1 MRHAAE
7 FPKGGIAK
15 NQNPRSRLREGFL
28 LEVIVAKHA
37 GVCFGVKRA
46 IDMAFKAARKY
57 RDHVYTIGPLIHN
70 PQVVE
75 QLRKVGVT
83 VKGGIADIAGG
94 TVIFRSHG
102 VPFHLAERAREK
114 GLRIVDATCPF
125 VKRAQKFARSLSR
138 KGYLVII
145 VGDKSHPEVKGL
157 KSYVE
162 GDTVVVGAPKELAH
176 WAGGKKVGV
185 VAQTTQSLENFREIV
200 SLCLEK
206 AGEIRAYNTICDATA
221 LRQEE
226 ALDLARKVDGMIV
239 IGGHNSANTKR
250 LAEICRRIL
259 GDTYHVER
267 AEELKPPWFRR
278 KRRIGV
284 VGGAS
289 TPSWVIEEIT
299 EGIHC
304 TVSHGS

>member
-1 MRHAAE
+1 M
-7 FPKGGIAK
+7 KLTIAK
-15 NQNPRSRLREGFL
+15 TAGFCMGVRRAVDL
-28 LEVIVAKHA
+28 ALE
-37 GVCFGVKRA
+37 
-46 IDMAFKAARKY
+46 AANKE
-57 RDHVYTIGPLIHN
+57 DGPVYTYGPLIHN

-162 GDTVVVGAPKELAH
+162 GDTLVVGAPKELAH

-185 VAQTTQSLENFREIV
+185 VACNSCARACETGGKDAMNKLVERLRSDGFEVE
-200 SLCLEK
+200 
-206 AGEIRAYNTICDATA
+206 GEHVVPMACNV
-221 LRQEE
+221 
-226 ALDLARKVDGMIV
+226 DLAKKPDYQADVLVMLGCDSALNTFKELFPKKKMISGLITV
-239 IGGHNSANTKR
+239 GIGARDSKSGLFIMKSF
-250 LAEICRRIL
+250 
-259 GDTYHVER
+259 VE
-267 AEELKPPWFRR
+267 K
-278 KRRIGV
+278 
-284 VGGAS
+284 
-289 TPSWVIEEIT
+289 
-299 EGIHC
+299 
-304 TVSHGS
+304 